1 MADQLLSVEG
11 FADEKRSV
19 EDIRRRIQLS
29 RLFRIYDEVQGKSIG
44 LWHIQTQ
51 RRIDMIL
58 VPTPEAIAAGW
69 NEGFVGVECKRSGK
83 TLDEAMHQ
91 AITYM
96 DTVWTLGDWRG
107 LVVLSSVFVW
117 PYYWPAKSAGYAAR
131 MQYSRVGVIEPMM
144 RDGYRMIRKEGQ
156 PMLSWTPQAGLKT
169 VLE

>member
-29 RLFRIYDEVQGKSIG
+29 RLFKIYDEV
-44 LWHIQTQ
+44 
-51 RRIDMIL
+51 R
-58 VPTPEAIAAGW
+58 
-69 NEGFVGVECKRSGK
+69 GK

-96 DTVWTLGDWRG
+96 DSVWTLGDWRG

-144 RDGYRMIRKEGQ
+144 RDGYRMIRKDGQ
-156 PMLSWTPQAGLKT
+156 PMLSWTPQAGLRT